1 MDEQAF
7 EILAG
12 ATLQR
17 IADAIESAAEDFGS
31 NIDVEL
37 DGGVLTIELDAGG
50 TCLVNKHAPLQQL
63 WVSSPVSG
71 AGHYAWDETAG
82 AWVSTRGGGALLH
95 TLARELSELAGITL
109 DLEGES

>member
-7 EILAG
+7 ETLAE

-71 AGHYAWDETAG
+71 ASHYAWDETAG
-82 AWVSTRGGGALLH
+82 TWVSTRGGGALLPM
-95 TLARELSELAGITL
+95 LAREFSEVAGISL